1 MNISKQFEVELI
13 RKEKSSKVME
23 RKEVFDTWY
32 EAVAYAQKT
41 RVWGKVEVVEKPDGK
56 YVLNEH
62 KKENN

>member
-1 MNISKQFEVELI
+1 
-13 RKEKSSKVME
+13 ME

-41 RVWGKVEVVEKPDGK
+41 RVWGKVEVVERPDGK
-56 YVLNEH
+56 YVLNER